1 MQADN
6 QHYDPQELMEKVLP
20 LLAIIGRAHLHG
32 GLHVADTLPFAQQCE
47 VGAALDMLSTFGSLI
62 EADAQRHERPE

>member
-1 MQADN
+1 MRASN
-6 QHYDPQELMEKVLP
+6 QHYDPAELMERVLS

-32 GLHVADTLPFAQQCE
+32 GLHIADTLPLAQQCE
-47 VGAALDMLSTFGSLI
+47 VGAALDTLSTFGSLI